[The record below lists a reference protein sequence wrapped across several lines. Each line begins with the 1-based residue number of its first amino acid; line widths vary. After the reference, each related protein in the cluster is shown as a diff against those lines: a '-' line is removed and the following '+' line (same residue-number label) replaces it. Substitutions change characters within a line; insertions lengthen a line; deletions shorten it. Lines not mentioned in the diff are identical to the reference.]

1 MAWSPERQMERN
13 MEFFAPEAVQARE
26 DRRQGYKR
34 ELEGTYAQ
42 RAADDVK
49 MKGTFDQ
56 NAALRKRMEGTYDQ
70 RAMNEFAR
78 HGTFDQNA
86 KLRRELEGTYGQR
99 VVDETNA
106 AAMQGDLAM
115 DRAAYIYGPNSVEA
129 KKVGLMGDELDLKR
143 RAEMGT
149 LLARVREDSVKLFPD
164 DPKKAAE
171 YYSQE
176 SKKVTSMFPETMPKL
191 SALSDQLHGTD
202 TEGAS
207 GQKVRG
213 AIPAPG
219 PPPPERPVPA
229 SGPSAR
235 QKFTPSPSP
244 DGHDYFAPDPIEA
257 KLKSALGTIGSR
269 LNRGSSMFGAR
280 EMPIPDGPSMPVAQ
294 VPGVTVSAPIPGTQ
308 APVAGS
314 MTPRT
319 PIPGTQAPGS
329 AIRSPMPNFPA
340 PGGASSVSGAIPQP
354 GAPVPQRPR
363 SSINP
368 FVSVAFAG
376 DGIPS
381 GGPQSLNDMAANPWR
396 KRTRVPD
403 GEIYHSR
410 SMTSPPGK

>member
-86 KLRRELEGTYGQR
+86 ALRREIEGTYGQR

-115 DRAAYIYGPNSVEA
+115 DRAAYIYGPNSLEA
-129 KKVGLMGDELDLKR
+129 KKVGLQGEELDIKR

-149 LLARVREDSVKLFPD
+149 LLAKVREDSVKLFPD
-164 DPKKAAE
+164 DPEKATA
-171 YYSQE
+171 YVNQE
-176 SKKVTSMFPETMPKL
+176 SRKVASLFPETMPKL
-191 SALSDQLHGTD
+191 QSLSEQLHG
-202 TEGAS
+202 S
-207 GQKVRG
+207 GPAG
-213 AIPAPG
+213 PAPATTTS
-219 PPPPERPVPA
+219 PPPPAPA
-229 SGPSAR
+229 TTPGKP
-235 QKFTPSPSP
+235 KWDPSPSSGGP
-244 DGHDYFAPDPIEA
+244 NYFAEDPIEA
-257 KLKSALGTIGSR
+257 KLKSVLGTIGSR
-269 LNRGSSMFGAR
+269 FSRGNFMYGAQ
-280 EMPIPDGPSMPVAQ
+280 EMPTPSAASTPVAQ
-294 VPGVTVSAPIPGTQ
+294 VPGVTVSAPIPGTR

-314 MTPRT
+314 MTPRI
-319 PIPGTQAPGS
+319 PIPGTRTPVQGS
-329 AIRSPMPNFPA
+329 TATSPMPNYPP
-340 PGGASSVSGAIPQP
+340 PGGAPAVSGAIPQP
-354 GAPVPQRPR
+354 APMPQKPR
-363 SSINP
+363 TSINP

-376 DGIPS
+376 DGTSS
-381 GGPQSLNDMAANPWR
+381 GGPQSLNDMAVNPWR

-410 SMTSPPGK
+410 SITSPPGK